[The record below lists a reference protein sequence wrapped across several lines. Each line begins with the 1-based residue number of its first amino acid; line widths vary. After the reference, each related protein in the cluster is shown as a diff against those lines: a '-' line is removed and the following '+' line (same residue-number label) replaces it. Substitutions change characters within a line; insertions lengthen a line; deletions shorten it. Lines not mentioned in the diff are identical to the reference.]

1 MTEQTERELFGL
13 LQDIVADIKEIKA
26 TLKAQSEAQQTP
38 KKASPSRGR
47 KKKEEP
53 TLKTES
59 EAPVA
64 EPQDPPVVG
73 TLIPTVSETASTF
86 SGQKVIVSRDN
97 NRLYING
104 HELTD
109 AEVQTVVANEQSIST
124 PGKAFT
130 YSTVEDFAKLLSLDA
145 KVVLAILCMR
155 GLIPC
160 K

>member
-26 TLKAQSEAQQTP
+26 TLKAQPEA
-38 KKASPSRGR
+38 KKASPSRSR

-53 TLKTES
+53 TLSLKS

-64 EPQDPPVVG
+64 ETQDPPIVG
-73 TLIPTVSETASTF
+73 TLIPTVTEMASNF
-86 SGQKVIVSRDN
+86 AGQKIFVSSDN
-97 NRLYING
+97 NRLYVNG

-109 AEVQTVVANEQSIST
+109 AEVQTVVANEQSISA

-155 GLIPC
+155 GLIAC